1 MMQVEGKTNENM
13 NKEYESVGR
22 SVGTF
27 AQKSRV
33 GRAGVTG
40 STCRSVGGSE
50 AWVIYRPGGR
60 FGTAK
65 HKEENNAF

>member
-1 MMQVEGKTNENM
+1 MQVDGQNKNEIINR
-13 NKEYESVGR
+13 KYESVGR

-27 AQKSRV
+27 AQKSRI

-40 STCRSVGGSE
+40 STCRSVSGLES
-50 AWVIYRPGGR
+50 WVIYRPGGR

>member
-1 MMQVEGKTNENM
+1 MMQVEAQKSA
-13 NKEYESVGR
+13 KALKKDESVGR

-50 AWVIYRPGGR
+50 SWVICRPGGR
-60 FGTAK
+60 FGTAN
-65 HKEENNAF
+65 HKEENVCV

>member
-1 MMQVEGKTNENM
+1 MMQVEGKTNENI

-33 GRAGVTG
+33 GRAGFAG
-40 STCRSVGGSE
+40 SPCPRVGGSKV
-50 AWVIYRPGGR
+50 WVIHRPGGR